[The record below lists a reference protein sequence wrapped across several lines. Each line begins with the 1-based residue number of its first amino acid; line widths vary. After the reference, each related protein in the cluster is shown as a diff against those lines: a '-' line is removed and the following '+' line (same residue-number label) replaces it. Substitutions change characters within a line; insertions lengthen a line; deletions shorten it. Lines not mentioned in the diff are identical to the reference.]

1 MRLFTRIDRYII
13 YKFLGT
19 FFFSIVLILS
29 IAIVFDLT
37 EKMDDFF
44 DSNAPLNAILFDY
57 YLNFIPYYMNMFAPL
72 FIFISVIFFT
82 SKLATNSE
90 IIAMLA
96 GGISFRRLM
105 FPYFFSALVLAV
117 GSFYLGGYV
126 IPPASKGLLD
136 FENEYI
142 RKFKSNHA
150 RNVQMEVEPGVILYI
165 ESYQINTNRGYRFSL
180 EKFEGKSLVSRLTA
194 ERIRWDSAYH
204 WIAED
209 YLQRDFEGMRECI
222 TRGERL
228 DTTITVMPSE
238 FFITA
243 EEAAQMTNPELANY
257 LKKQGERGIGNI
269 QAFKNEYYKRFASP
283 IAAFIMT
290 LIGVSLSSRKVRG
303 GMGLH
308 LGVGIALSAIYILF
322 STVSTSFSVNGV
334 MSPFMAVWLP
344 NFVFLAIGIFLYL
357 RTPK

>member
-1 MRLFTRIDRYII
+1 MKLFSRIDWYII
-13 YKFLGT
+13 KKFLGT

-37 EKMDDFF
+37 EKLDDFF
-44 DSNAPLNAILFDY
+44 DSNAPLRAIVFEY

-82 SKLATNSE
+82 SKMATNSE

-96 GGISFRRLM
+96 GGMSFRRIM
-105 FPYFFSALVLAV
+105 FPYFFSAFLLGV
-117 GSFYLGGYV
+117 GSFLMGGYV

-136 FENEYI
+136 FENKYVK
-142 RKFKSNHA
+142 RFKTEHA

-165 ESYQINTNRGYRFSL
+165 ESYQIRTNRGYRFSL
-180 EKFEGKSLVSRLTA
+180 EKFEDKTLVSRLTA
-194 ERIRWDSAYH
+194 ERVEWVS
-204 WIAED
+204 D
-209 YLQRDFEGMRECI
+209 YVWQLEKYVLREFDGMREHLV
-222 TRGERL
+222 RGAKM
-228 DTTITVMPSE
+228 DTTIMVQPSE
-238 FFITA
+238 FFITSQ
-243 EEAAQMTNPELANY
+243 EATQMTNPELTNY
-257 LKKQGERGIGNI
+257 LEKQAQRGVGNI
-269 QAFKNEYYKRFASP
+269 QAFKNEFHKRFASP

-308 LGVGIALSAIYILF
+308 MGLGIALTAIYILF
-322 STVSTSFSVNGV
+322 STVSTSFSVNGS
-334 MSPFMAVWLP
+334 MSPFMAVWMP
-344 NFVFLAIGIFLYL
+344 NFVFLLIGMALYW